1 MHVIGASLQMCWF
14 TELKIIVNLS
24 QSVTKK
30 KGKQPFTTDTLLNSS
45 FKESSYQRRFKVK
58 NRETPDGINFFL
70 CL

>member
-30 KGKQPFTTDTLLNSS
+30 KGKQPFTNVL
-45 FKESSYQRRFKVK
+45 
-58 NRETPDGINFFL
+58 FL
-70 CL
+70 TAPSRSPRIGGDLE